1 MGRHRIPSFQAS
13 LVWNGWNCRE
23 KQRDRGGKWSRHSKG
38 TGPACKALLCP
49 ACTSLSGRGS
59 PGPSCSSQK
68 LRCSIQVCSRTK
80 AAVDSLCSWA
90 WPGGRGGGRSS
101 HSGEGNL
108 PCSLTAL
115 PSYRLPLG
123 GRAFFSPLNTSKDL
137 PSSRL
142 WPHQGGQ
149 MQSWGIRM
157 KAQSQQFFLS
167 RPILTDYI
175 QLKWLVNQSM
185 SLSVSFSLEGCQ
197 TTLPPPHTR
206 GLNIQM
212 WVGFLFVCCF
222 VGDFFFVI
230 FYPAKLKKYI
240 MAACLFLFF
249 FFLFLFPNSLTKR
262 YI

>member
-1 MGRHRIPSFQAS
+1 M
-13 LVWNGWNCRE
+13 NCRE
-23 KQRDRGGKWSRHSKG
+23 TQRDRGGKWSRHSKG

-68 LRCSIQVCSRTK
+68 LPCSIQVCSRTK

-90 WPGGRGGGRSS
+90 WPGGGGGGRSS

-197 TTLPPPHTR
+197 TTLPPHP
-206 GLNIQM
+206 IQEDLTYKCG
-212 WVGFLFVCCF
+212 WDFCLFVVLWGIFFCNILSCQIKKIYYGSLF
-222 VGDFFFVI
+222 VFVFFFS
-230 FYPAKLKKYI
+230 FYFQI
-240 MAACLFLFF
+240 H
-249 FFLFLFPNSLTKR
+249 
-262 YI
+262 